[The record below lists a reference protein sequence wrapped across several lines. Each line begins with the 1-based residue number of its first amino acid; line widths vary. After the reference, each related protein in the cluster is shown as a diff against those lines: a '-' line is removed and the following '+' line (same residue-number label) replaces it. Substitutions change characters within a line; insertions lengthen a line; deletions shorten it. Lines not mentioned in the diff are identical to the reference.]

1 MANTE
6 RLERLKNLLIKSN
19 GIGIKELAKI
29 LDVTEMTVRR
39 DLKSLLET
47 GDAVIVRGVAVYRPK
62 AVSVEA
68 QVYSIENQKKVMKE
82 EKERIG
88 KKAAELLVVG
98 DVVFLDVGT
107 TVEKLVLSMEDNMQ
121 ITAMCFAANT
131 LFQLQKKNISQIIMG
146 GGYYHP
152 SSTVFES
159 EAIIPIMNGL
169 RATKAFIAPAAVD
182 MDLGLTCSVPYDK
195 TIKELEIKNSQKV
208 IALITS
214 NKFGK
219 VKSTQFG
226 TWNDVDVVIT
236 DKGIPKEWVDFLKDR
251 EIELFIV

>member
-68 QVYSIENQKKVMKE
+68 QVYSIEDQKKIMEE
-82 EKERIG
+82 EKEVIG

-182 MDLGLTCSVPYDK
+182 MDLGLTCSVPYDQ
-195 TIKELEIKNSQKV
+195 TIQELEIKNSQKV

>member
-1 MANTE
+1 MANKE

-68 QVYSIENQKKVMKE
+68 QVYSIEDQKKVMEE
-82 EKERIG
+82 EKEGIG

-236 DKGIPKEWVDFLKDR
+236 DKGIPKEWVDFFKDR
-251 EIELFIV
+251 DIELFIV

>member
-68 QVYSIENQKKVMKE
+68 QVYSIEDQKKVMKE
-82 EKERIG
+82 EKEGIG

-236 DKGIPKEWVDFLKDR
+236 DKGIPKEWVDFLKER

>member
-68 QVYSIENQKKVMKE
+68 QVYSIEDQKKVMEE
-82 EKERIG
+82 EKEGIG

-236 DKGIPKEWVDFLKDR
+236 DKGIPQEWVDFLKDR

>member
-68 QVYSIENQKKVMKE
+68 QVYSIENQKKVMEE
-82 EKERIG
+82 EKEVIG

-226 TWNDVDVVIT
+226 TWNDVDMVIT
-236 DKGIPKEWVDFLKDR
+236 DKGIPKEWVDFFKDR

>member
-6 RLERLKNLLIKSN
+6 RLEKLKNLLIKSN

-68 QVYSIENQKKVMKE
+68 QVYSIEDQKKVMEE
-82 EKERIG
+82 EKEVIG

-236 DKGIPKEWVDFLKDR
+236 DKGIPKEWVDFFKDR
-251 EIELFIV
+251 DIELFIV

>member
-68 QVYSIENQKKVMKE
+68 QVYSIEDQKKVMEE
-82 EKERIG
+82 EKEVIG

-226 TWNDVDVVIT
+226 TWNDVDMVIT

>member
-29 LDVTEMTVRR
+29 RDVTEMNVRR

-68 QVYSIENQKKVMKE
+68 QVYSIEDQKKVMEE
-82 EKERIG
+82 EKEGIG

>member
-68 QVYSIENQKKVMKE
+68 QVYSIEDQKKVMEE
-82 EKERIG
+82 EKEEIG

-236 DKGIPKEWVDFLKDR
+236 DKGIPKEWVDFFKDR

>member
-6 RLERLKNLLIKSN
+6 RLERLKNLLIKS
-19 GIGIKELAKI
+19 IGIKELAKI

-68 QVYSIENQKKVMKE
+68 QVYSIEDQKRVMEE
-82 EKERIG
+82 EKEGIG

>member
-68 QVYSIENQKKVMKE
+68 QVYSIEDQNNVMEE

-236 DKGIPKEWVDFLKDR
+236 DKGIPKEWVDFFKDR

>member
-62 AVSVEA
+62 AVSVDA
-68 QVYSIENQKKVMKE
+68 QVYSIEDQKKVIEE
-82 EKERIG
+82 EKEGSG

-98 DVVFLDVGT
+98 DVVFRDVGT

-236 DKGIPKEWVDFLKDR
+236 DKGIPKEWVDFFKDR

>member
-68 QVYSIENQKKVMKE
+68 QVYSIEDQKKVMEE

-88 KKAAELLVVG
+88 KKATELLVVG

-214 NKFGK
+214 NKYGK

-226 TWNDVDVVIT
+226 TWNDGDVVIT
-236 DKGIPKEWVDFLKDR
+236 DKGIPKEWVDFFKDR
-251 EIELFIV
+251 DIELFIV

>member
-19 GIGIKELAKI
+19 GIGIKELSKI

-68 QVYSIENQKKVMKE
+68 QVYSIEDQKKVMEE
-82 EKERIG
+82 EKEGIG

-236 DKGIPKEWVDFLKDR
+236 DKGIPKEWVDFFKDR

>member
-68 QVYSIENQKKVMKE
+68 QVYSIEDQKKVMEE
-82 EKERIG
+82 EKEGIG

-195 TIKELEIKNSQKV
+195 TNKELEIKNSQKV

-236 DKGIPKEWVDFLKDR
+236 DKGIPKEWVDFFKDR

>member
-29 LDVTEMTVRR
+29 LDVTEMTIRR

-68 QVYSIENQKKVMKE
+68 QVYSIEDQKKVMEE
-82 EKERIG
+82 EKEGIG

-214 NKFGK
+214 NKYGK

-236 DKGIPKEWVDFLKDR
+236 VKGIPKEWVDFFKDR

>member
-68 QVYSIENQKKVMKE
+68 QVYSIEDQKKVMKE

-88 KKAAELLVVG
+88 KKATELLVVG

-236 DKGIPKEWVDFLKDR
+236 DKGIPKEWVDFLKER

>member
-159 EAIIPIMNGL
+159 EAIIPILNGL

-236 DKGIPKEWVDFLKDR
+236 DKGIPKEWVDFFKDR
-251 EIELFIV
+251 DIELFIV

>member
-68 QVYSIENQKKVMKE
+68 QVYSIEDQKKVMEE
-82 EKERIG
+82 EKEGIG

-219 VKSTQFG
+219 VKSTQFS

-236 DKGIPKEWVDFLKDR
+236 DKGIPKEWVDFFKDR

>member
-1 MANTE
+1 MANIE

-68 QVYSIENQKKVMKE
+68 QVYSIEDQKKVMKE

-88 KKAAELLVVG
+88 KKATELLVVG

>member
-68 QVYSIENQKKVMKE
+68 QVYSIEDQKKVMEE
-82 EKERIG
+82 EKEVIG

-226 TWNDVDVVIT
+226 TWNDVDMVIT
-236 DKGIPKEWVDFLKDR
+236 DKGIPKEWVDFFKDR
-251 EIELFIV
+251 DIELFIV

>member
-68 QVYSIENQKKVMKE
+68 QVYSIEDQKKIMEE
-82 EKERIG
+82 EKEVIG

-236 DKGIPKEWVDFLKDR
+236 DKGIPKEWVDFFKDR

>member
-68 QVYSIENQKKVMKE
+68 QVYSIEDQKKVMKE

-88 KKAAELLVVG
+88 KKATELLVVG

-226 TWNDVDVVIT
+226 TWNDVDMVIT
-236 DKGIPKEWVDFLKDR
+236 DKGIPKEWVDFFKDR
-251 EIELFIV
+251 DIELFIV

>member
-68 QVYSIENQKKVMKE
+68 QVYSIEDQKKVMKE

-214 NKFGK
+214 NKYGK

-236 DKGIPKEWVDFLKDR
+236 DKDIPKEWVDFFKDR

>member
-47 GDAVIVRGVAVYRPK
+47 GDAVIIRGVAVYRPK

-68 QVYSIENQKKVMKE
+68 QVYSIEDQKKVMEE

-88 KKAAELLVVG
+88 KKATELLVVG

>member
-68 QVYSIENQKKVMKE
+68 QVYSIEDQKKVMKE

-88 KKAAELLVVG
+88 KKATELLVVG

-214 NKFGK
+214 NKYGK

-226 TWNDVDVVIT
+226 TWNDVDMVIT
-236 DKGIPKEWVDFLKDR
+236 DKGIPKEWVDFFKDR

>member
-68 QVYSIENQKKVMKE
+68 QVYSIEDQKKVMEE
-82 EKERIG
+82 EKEGIG
-88 KKAAELLVVG
+88 KKAAEILVVG

-251 EIELFIV
+251 DIELFIV

>member
-68 QVYSIENQKKVMKE
+68 QVYSIEDQKKVMEE
-82 EKERIG
+82 EKEGIG

-214 NKFGK
+214 NKVGK

-236 DKGIPKEWVDFLKDR
+236 DKGIPKEWVDFFKDR

>member
-68 QVYSIENQKKVMKE
+68 QVYSIEDQKKIMEE
-82 EKERIG
+82 EKEVIG

-208 IALITS
+208 ITLITS

-236 DKGIPKEWVDFLKDR
+236 DKGIPKEWVDFFKDR

>member
-68 QVYSIENQKKVMKE
+68 QVYSIEDQKKVMKE

-88 KKAAELLVVG
+88 KKATELLVVG

-236 DKGIPKEWVDFLKDR
+236 DKGIPKEWVDFFKDR
-251 EIELFIV
+251 DIELFIV

>member
-68 QVYSIENQKKVMKE
+68 QVYSIEDQKRVMEE
-82 EKERIG
+82 EKEGIG

>member
-68 QVYSIENQKKVMKE
+68 QVYSIEDQKKVMEE

-107 TVEKLVLSMEDNMQ
+107 TVEKLVLSIEDNMQ

-195 TIKELEIKNSQKV
+195 TIKELEIKNSQKM

-236 DKGIPKEWVDFLKDR
+236 DKGIPKEWVDFFKDR

>member
-68 QVYSIENQKKVMKE
+68 QVYSIEDQKKVMEE
-82 EKERIG
+82 EKEGIG

-236 DKGIPKEWVDFLKDR
+236 DKGIPKEWVDFFKDR
-251 EIELFIV
+251 EIELFSV

>member
-1 MANTE
+1 MANKE

-68 QVYSIENQKKVMKE
+68 QVYSIEDQKKVMEE
-82 EKERIG
+82 EKEGIG

>member
-68 QVYSIENQKKVMKE
+68 QVYSIEDQKKVMKE

-107 TVEKLVLSMEDNMQ
+107 TVERLVLSMEDNMQ

>member
-68 QVYSIENQKKVMKE
+68 QVYSIEDQKKVMEE
-82 EKERIG
+82 EKEEIG

>member
-68 QVYSIENQKKVMKE
+68 QVYSIEDQKKVMEE
-82 EKERIG
+82 EKEGIG

-251 EIELFIV
+251 EIELFID

>member
-47 GDAVIVRGVAVYRPK
+47 GDAVIVRGGAVYSPK

-68 QVYSIENQKKVMKE
+68 QVYSIEDQKKVMEE
-82 EKERIG
+82 EKEVIG

-236 DKGIPKEWVDFLKDR
+236 DKGIPKEWVDFFKDR

>member
-68 QVYSIENQKKVMKE
+68 QVYSIEDQKQVMKE
-82 EKERIG
+82 ETERIG
-88 KKAAELLVVG
+88 KKATELLVVG

-236 DKGIPKEWVDFLKDR
+236 DKGIPKEWVDFFKDS